1 MRDTLK
7 ENTKQFA
14 TAEEEVTYESSG
26 PQVKPHQWVEP
37 RTTNGKLHKLKS
49 VLLIF
54 ELSGRSQGS
63 LRSLCMWW
71 L

>member
-26 PQVKPHQWVEP
+26 PQVKSHQWVEA
-37 RTTNGKLHKLKS
+37 RNTNGKLHKLKS

-54 ELSGRSQGS
+54 EL
-63 LRSLCMWW
+63 
-71 L
+71 

>member
-26 PQVKPHQWVEP
+26 PQVKPHQWVEA
-37 RTTNGKLHKLKS
+37 RNTNGKLHKLKS

-54 ELSGRSQGS
+54 EL
-63 LRSLCMWW
+63 
-71 L
+71 